1 MMCRKLLY
9 IALMLGLL
17 GLVSPVLATITT
29 PTIENPSFEQP
40 GSGDLTDWID
50 VPGWS
55 SDTTASNSGIQS
67 GLPGVTDGIWTG
79 YLYNGDPSVYNLT
92 DHIIQ
97 LDEEF
102 ILQVDA
108 QNNSTD
114 NPPALLEIS
123 LFLDAYGD
131 RITVASETVEV
142 SDIWTTYTVGFY
154 ANTFPAVYNKI
165 GIELANVTPSGES
178 WINIDNIQFVPEPA
192 TIALL
197 GLGALALLGRKR

>member
-1 MMCRKLLY
+1 MCRKLLY
-9 IALMLGLL
+9 IALAL
-17 GLVSPVLATITT
+17 GLVSPSWAVIIT

-40 GSGDLTDWID
+40 GTGDLTDWID

-67 GLPGVTDGIWTG
+67 GLPGVTDGIWAG
-79 YLYNGDPSVYNLT
+79 YLYNCDPSVYNLT
-92 DHIIQ
+92 EHIIQ

-114 NPPALLEIS
+114 NTPALLEIS
-123 LFLDAYGD
+123 LFIDSYGD
-131 RITVASETVEV
+131 RITVLSKTVEV
-142 SDIWTTYTVGFY
+142 SDTWNTYTLDFY
-154 ANTFPAVYNKI
+154 SNTFPDVYNKI
-165 GIELANVTPSGES
+165 GIELANVTASGES

-197 GLGALALLGRKR
+197 GLGAIALLSRKR

>member
-1 MMCRKLLY
+1 MCRKLLY
-9 IALMLGLL
+9 IALALGLI
-17 GLVSPVLATITT
+17 SPAWATITT

-40 GSGDLTDWID
+40 DSGDLTNWID

-55 SDTTASNSGIQS
+55 SDTIASNSGVQS
-67 GLPGVTDGIWTG
+67 GLPSVTDGIWSG

-131 RITVASETVEV
+131 RITVASEIVEV
-142 SDIWTTYTVGFY
+142 SDTWTTYTVDFF

-197 GLGALALLGRKR
+197 GLGALVLLSRKC

>member
-9 IALMLGLL
+9 IALAL
-17 GLVSPVLATITT
+17 GLVSPAWAVITT

-40 GSGDLTDWID
+40 GTGDFTNWID
-50 VPGWS
+50 VPGWN
-55 SDTTASNSGIQS
+55 SDTTASNSGIQT
-67 GLPGVTDGIWTG
+67 GLPDVTDGIWAG
-79 YLYNGDPSVYNLT
+79 SLYNGDPSVYNLT
-92 DHIIQ
+92 EHIIQ

-123 LFLDAYGD
+123 LFIDSYGD
-131 RITVASETVEV
+131 RITVISKTVEV
-142 SDIWTTYTVGFY
+142 SDTWNTYTLDFY
-154 ANTFPAVYNKI
+154 SNTFPAVYNKI
-165 GIELANVTPSGES
+165 GIELANVTDSGES

-197 GLGALALLGRKR
+197 GLGALALLSRKR

>member
-9 IALMLGLL
+9 IALALGLL
-17 GLVSPVLATITT
+17 SPALATITT
-29 PTIENPSFEQP
+29 PTIENPSFEQL
-40 GSGDLTDWID
+40 GTGDITDWVD

-55 SDTTASNSGIQS
+55 SDTTASNSGIYS
-67 GLPGVTDGIWTG
+67 GGTDGTWTG

-92 DHIIQ
+92 EHIIQ

-108 QNNSTD
+108 QNSSTD

-123 LFLDAYGD
+123 LFIDSYGE
-131 RITVASETVEV
+131 RITVFSETVEV
-142 SDIWTTYTVGFY
+142 SDTWNTYTLDFY
-154 ANTFPAVYNKI
+154 SNTFPAVYNKI
-165 GIELANVTPSGES
+165 GIELANVTESGES

-197 GLGALALLGRKR
+197 GLGALAMLSRKR

>member
-1 MMCRKLLY
+1 MCRKLLY
-9 IALMLGLL
+9 IALTLGLL
-17 GLVSPVLATITT
+17 SPALATITT

-40 GSGDLTDWID
+40 GTDKIIGWES

-55 SDTTASNSGIQS
+55 SDIAAIDSGVES
-67 GLPGVTDGIWTG
+67 DWPGSTEGDWSAF
-79 YLYNGDPSVYNLT
+79 LFNGDPSVYSLT

-108 QNNSTD
+108 RDNWSE

-123 LFLDAYGD
+123 LFLDSYGE
-131 RITVASETVEV
+131 RITVATETVEV
-142 SDIWTTYTVGFY
+142 SDTWTTYTVGFY

-165 GIELANVTPSGES
+165 GIELANVTPSGDS
-178 WINIDNIQFVPEPA
+178 WIGIDNIQFVPEPA

-197 GLGALALLGRKR
+197 GLGALALLSRKR

>member
-9 IALMLGLL
+9 IALALGLL
-17 GLVSPVLATITT
+17 SPALATITT

-40 GSGDLTDWID
+40 GTGDITDWVD

-55 SDTTASNSGIQS
+55 SDTTASNSGIYS
-67 GLPGVTDGIWTG
+67 GGTDGTWTG

-92 DHIIQ
+92 EHIIQ

-108 QNNSTD
+108 QNSSTD

-123 LFLDAYGD
+123 LFIDSYGE
-131 RITVASETVEV
+131 RITVFSETVEV
-142 SDIWTTYTVGFY
+142 SDTWNTYTLDFY
-154 ANTFPAVYNKI
+154 SNTFPAVYNKI
-165 GIELANVTPSGES
+165 GIELANVTESGES

-197 GLGALALLGRKR
+197 GLGALAMLGRKR